1 MFLKKVLL
9 STLVFSGL
17 ALAQGTINTYAGNDA
32 LFEGSGQPA
41 IAAQLVGPNN
51 SVVDGQG
58 NVYFSASGLAMV
70 LKISAATGVISV
82 FAGNGL
88 SRFAG
93 DGGLAVGASLSS
105 PQGLAF
111 DSAGDLFIA
120 DSGNHRVREVTPA
133 GIITTVAGG
142 GNGGDGGLAT
152 QAGIEGPQGVV
163 LDKSG
168 NLYFVDYGA
177 NLVRM
182 VSASTGIIST
192 LAGTSSGGFT
202 GDGGPATQATLS
214 NPSSITIDSS
224 GNLYIA
230 DTYASRIRKFF
241 PGGIITTVA
250 GGGSSLGDNGPAT
263 QAQLNAPQGVAVD
276 ASGDLYIA
284 DSYQERIRRVG
295 ANGII
300 TTIAGTGQA
309 GFSGDGSLATGAMF
323 STPVGVAVDASGN
336 VYVAD
341 LDNNR
346 IRRVVPG
353 GTVTTIAGTTTPVGD
368 GGPSRQ
374 ARLTSPQ
381 AVAVDS
387 AGNLFIADPNSNRVR
402 KVTPSG
408 IITTLAGTGQTG
420 RGGDNGPAASAI
432 LNNPAAVAV
441 DSAGNVYIVD
451 SGNSVIRRVDA
462 TTGKITLFAGNYTC
476 CYLGTGTSG
485 DGGPATAA
493 TLFAPHGVAV
503 DGVGNVY
510 FATVVANG
518 GKPGLLSGPNGAGEA
533 VLRVTTDGIIHP
545 WAGGTQAGAG
555 FSGDGGPPLQAVF
568 GGNIN
573 LAAASDGTLYI
584 ADQYNNRAR
593 KIDPAGA
600 TINTVVGNGQG
611 GYAGDGGP
619 ATAAAVQGLYG
630 IALDAEGNLYVGAYS
645 YVRKVNSSG
654 IIGPYVDNGQQY
666 GFSGDGGP
674 ATAASIEEASGL
686 AVDSGNNLYIADVFN
701 LRVRQVQPAAPP
713 AIDLSS
719 TSIAFSLAATGSTA
733 TTQTFVLTNSGQGTL
748 NWAAAATTT
757 SGGPWLSVSPA
768 TGSILSGQPGTTV
781 RVTANPSGLAA
792 GDYYGQIQVSS
803 PNAASPVQMVTVRFT
818 VQTAGETPPQVFAGG
833 TVSDA
838 SYSAAPVTPGTLAA
852 IFGMNFTDS
861 TTALVASGY
870 PWPNQLGGTSVTIGG
885 EPVPLYVVTAGQLV
899 AALPFDLPVNTSLPI
914 VVTRNNAVSAP
925 QPVSVIADQPGVF
938 TQAESGL
945 GIGAIEIFRPD
956 GSYEGVAGNGNS
968 ATAGDVV
975 VIYCTGL
982 GGVNPRAVAGYPAPP
997 SPLSHTIDPVTMTIG
1012 GVNVPVFFAG
1022 LAPGYAGLYQ
1032 VNGTIPGGIAPNPTA
1047 PLVLTQGGQKSP
1059 TVTIPMQ

>member
-1 MFLKKVLL
+1 MMLRSFLL
-9 STLVFSGL
+9 SALVFSGL
-17 ALAQGTINTYAGNDA
+17 ALGQGTINTYAGNDA

-51 SVVDGQG
+51 SIVDGQG
-58 NVYFSASGLAMV
+58 NVYISAPGLAMV
-70 LKISAATGVISV
+70 LKVTAATGVITV

-88 SRFAG
+88 NRFAG
-93 DGGLAVGASLSS
+93 DGGLAVGASIAS
-105 PQGLAF
+105 PQGLAL
-111 DSAGDLFIA
+111 DSAGNLYIA
-120 DSGNHRVREVTPA
+120 DSNNSNIRKVNTN
-133 GIITTVAGG
+133 GIITTVAGATGQG
-142 GNGGDGGLAT
+142 GFLGDGGPAT
-152 QAGIEGPQGVV
+152 QALLQYPSGLAFDQ
-163 LDKSG
+163 SG
-168 NLYFVDYGA
+168 NLYIGDSG
-177 NLVRM
+177 NQRIRM
-182 VSASTGIIST
+182 VSASTGIIAT
-192 LAGTSSGGFT
+192 IAGTGGLGFT
-202 GDGGPATQATLS
+202 GDGGPAISATLS
-214 NPSSITIDSS
+214 NPDGIAVDSS
-224 GNLYIA
+224 GNVYIA
-230 DTYASRIRKFF
+230 DQFAGRIRKFSL
-241 PGGIITTVA
+241 GGIITTVA
-250 GGGSSLGDNGPAT
+250 GGGSSLGDNVPAT
-263 QAQLNAPQGVAVD
+263 QAQLSAVRGVAVD
-276 ASGDLYIA
+276 ASGNLYIA
-284 DSYQERIRRVG
+284 DPFNERIRRVG

-309 GFSGDGSLATGAMF
+309 GFSGDGGPATAAMF
-323 STPVGVAVDASGN
+323 STPSGVALDASGN

-346 IRRVVPG
+346 IRRVVQG
-353 GTVTTIAGTTTPVGD
+353 GTVTTTAGTTTSVGD

-374 ARLTSPQ
+374 ARLTSPNS
-381 AVAVDS
+381 VAVDS
-387 AGNLFIADPNSNRVR
+387 AGNLYIADPSANRVR

-408 IITTLAGTGQTG
+408 TITTVAGTGQTG

-432 LNNPAAVAV
+432 LNSPNSVAV
-441 DSAGNVYIVD
+441 DSGGNLYIAD
-451 SGNSVIRRVDA
+451 TGNTVVRRVDA
-462 TTGKITLFAGNYTC
+462 ATGIITLFAGDYTC
-476 CYLGTGTSG
+476 CYSGTGTGG

-493 TLFAPHGVAV
+493 TLAYDPGVAV
-503 DGVGNVY
+503 DGLGNVY
-510 FATVVANG
+510 IYHFVNPP
-518 GKPGLLSGPNGAGEA
+518 PGQPPSSPAIR
-533 VLRVTTDGIIHP
+533 RVTTDGKINT
-545 WAGGTQAGAG
+545 WAGGRVVIPGY
-555 FSGDGGPPLQAVF
+555 SGDGGPPLQAVF
-568 GGNIN
+568 SSN
-573 LAAASDGTLYI
+573 LKIAAGSDGSLYI
-584 ADQYNNRAR
+584 ADQGNNRVR
-593 KIDPAGA
+593 KVDPSGA
-600 TINTVVGNGQG
+600 TINTVVGNGQSNDT
-611 GYAGDGGP
+611 GDGGP
-619 ATAAAVQGLYG
+619 AKSAAVGNPLS
-630 IALDAEGNLYVGAYS
+630 AVLDAAGNLYVGS
-645 YVRKVNSSG
+645 GSDSTVRKVTPGG
-654 IIGPYVDNGQQY
+654 IIGPYAGNGQG

-674 ATAASIEEASGL
+674 ATAASLDGEQGL
-686 AVDSGNNLYIADVFN
+686 AVDSGNNLYIADGGN
-701 LRVRQVQPAAPP
+701 LRIRQVQPAASP
-713 AIDLSS
+713 AITLSS

-733 TTQTFVLTNSGQGTL
+733 STQTFVLTNSGQGTL

-768 TGSILSGQPGTTV
+768 TGSILAGQAGTTIT
-781 RVTANPSGLAA
+781 VTANPSGLAA

-818 VQTAGETPPQVFAGG
+818 VQTAGETPPRVFAGG

-938 TQAESGL
+938 TLAESGL

-968 ATAGDVV
+968 ATGGDVV

-982 GGVNPRAVAGYPAPP
+982 GGVNPRAVAGYPAPV
-997 SPLSHTIDPVTMTIG
+997 SPLSQTIDPVTMTIL

-1032 VNGTIPGGIAPNPTA
+1032 VNATIPGGIAPNPAA

-1059 TVTIPMQ
+1059 TVTIPMK